1 MKKRVVRIVVGV
13 LAIGTLLGGAG
24 LGAILWHI
32 HRSVQQYSKVAQKAH
47 PHSGDDVA
55 ALIDFMN
62 SDSHT
67 FRDRNLAVWTLG
79 RLRDAKALPALK
91 SVYTGEQ
98 CEHGKSLCQYELEK
112 AIRLCGGIPDPPRKP
127 EH

>member
-1 MKKRVVRIVVGV
+1 MKKQVVRIVVGV

-32 HRSVQQYSKVAQKAH
+32 HRSVQQYSEVAQKAH

-55 ALIDFMN
+55 ALTDFMN

-79 RLRDAKALPALK
+79 RLRDARALAALE
-91 SVYTGEQ
+91 SAYTGKA
-98 CEHGKSLCQYELEK
+98 CEHDKQLCQYELSK
-112 AIRLCGGIPDPPRKP
+112 AIKLCGGIATPPLKTK
-127 EH
+127 H